1 MRARL
6 NIATYLFA
14 VFLFSSP
21 TISHGFEISLE
32 TDLVGPILR
41 LGGRTGVEQHWV
53 SPGILLND
61 HFIVR
66 AEFFLTEG
74 GNFSSSS
81 FQFGGAGQVGDQNVK
96 TSMRGVSFGYCLSG
110 CSSSSFRAIAGIG
123 SAERR
128 FDDTVLGPQYSTGSM
143 WFGELGY
150 QWRWGNAMTTLSW
163 TTVRSDLKETVS
175 YSTPTAQLSI
185 TNNNPDTLIKWGIGV
200 YF

>member
-1 MRARL
+1 MNLFL
-6 NIATYLFA
+6 NFAATFILGT
-14 VFLFSSP
+14 LISFSS
-21 TISHGFEISLE
+21 IANGFEVSLE
-32 TDLVGPILR
+32 TDLVGSILR

-53 SPGILLND
+53 SPGILLDD

-66 AEFFLTEG
+66 AEFFQTEG

-81 FQFGGAGQVGDQNVK
+81 FQSGGSGQVGDQNVK
-96 TSMRGVSFGYCLSG
+96 TSMRGVGLGYCLSG
-110 CSSSSFRAIAGIG
+110 CNGSSLRAIAGIG
-123 SAERR
+123 NAERR
-128 FDDTVLGPQYSTGSM
+128 FEDTVLGPQYSTGSM

-163 TTVRSDLKETVS
+163 TTVRSDLKETAS

-185 TNNNPDTLIKWGIGV
+185 TKNNPDTLIKWGVGF